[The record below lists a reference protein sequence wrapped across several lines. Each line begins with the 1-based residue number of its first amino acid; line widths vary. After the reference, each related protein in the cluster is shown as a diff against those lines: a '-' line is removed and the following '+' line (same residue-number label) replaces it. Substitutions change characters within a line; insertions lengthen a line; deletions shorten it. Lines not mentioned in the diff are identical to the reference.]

1 ISGVFYI
8 ILRVYPQESNGD
20 YMGSY
25 ASLSIGPLELLSS
38 KWEWDPIVMTLFTEA
53 DRVVYLCKDDEEYYD
68 EDAEWHLSY
77 RAPLEV
83 IKDRLDV
90 MGFTYK
96 KAEELYKIG
105 LSEEIKNT
113 RRLILDPV
121 IGLKDT
127 EIEERK
133 AELDILESL
142 TLEKWIEGIRYII
155 DNDLQPNWEYR
166 ENRDNKYDH
175 ISHPIRYILSRV
187 GDTFFGNE
195 IIELRT
201 YLRAIVEVTDAN
213 VELVYDLSD
222 LVNSGNVSIEEDL
235 HETARLSMANN
246 FAVNH
251 KIVVLTEGSSDRW
264 AIQGAF
270 KLLYPHL
277 EEYYSF
283 MDFDESKAPGGVGH
297 LASTVKS
304 FVGAGIVNKVIAIFD
319 NDTAAKNAVRS
330 LQHIRAE

>member
-1 ISGVFYI
+1 
-8 ILRVYPQESNGD
+8 
-20 YMGSY
+20 
-25 ASLSIGPLELLSS
+25 
-38 KWEWDPIVMTLFTEA
+38 
-53 DRVVYLCKDDEEYYD
+53 
-68 EDAEWHLSY
+68 
-77 RAPLEV
+77 
-83 IKDRLDV
+83 
-90 MGFTYK
+90 
-96 KAEELYKIG
+96 
-105 LSEEIKNT
+105 
-113 RRLILDPV
+113 
-121 IGLKDT
+121 
-127 EIEERK
+127 
-133 AELDILESL
+133 
-142 TLEKWIEGIRYII
+142 
-155 DNDLQPNWEYR
+155 
-166 ENRDNKYDH
+166 
-175 ISHPIRYILSRV
+175 
-187 GDTFFGNE
+187 
-195 IIELRT
+195 
-201 YLRAIVEVTDAN
+201 
-213 VELVYDLSD
+213 D

-330 LQHIRAE
+330 LQHIRAENIKILRYPDLELARNYPTLGPQGTTVMDINGLACG